1 MDYYSVI
8 KKNGI
13 LPFVPTWIDLKGI
26 MLSEMDKTGKDA
38 HCMTVRSLLY
48 MESKNKSKAHKYRE
62 QIVGC

>member
-26 MLSEMDKTGKDA
+26 LLSEMDKTGKDILYD
-38 HCMTVRSLLY
+38 CMISLIY
-48 MESKNKSKAHKYRE
+48 EIKK
-62 QIVGC
+62 

>member
-26 MLSEMDKTGKDA
+26 MLSEMDKKGKDTY
-38 HCMTVRSLLY
+38 CMTV
-48 MESKNKSKAHKYRE
+48 
-62 QIVGC
+62 